1 MRRLFRSALLLAGL
15 LGGCSAGPAAPVDID
30 TTADVCA
37 HCRMTI
43 VSSTTA
49 AQIVARGE
57 EPTIFDD
64 LGCLRD
70 YVAAAGLPAG
80 ALVFV
85 ADIVSVDPAPEPL
98 VQRARAELAHALA
111 QLGPAQREAV
121 VLRFA
126 EELSYDEIAA
136 LTGVGVSALK
146 MRVQRACLRLRELLA
161 EHLHT

>member
-15 LGGCSAGPAAPVDID
+15 LGGCSAGPPAPVDID

-57 EPTIFDD
+57 EPRIFDD

-85 ADIVSVDPAPEPL
+85 ADHRTGEWVDGRMAMFTQTSLDTPMGSGL
-98 VQRARAELAHALA
+98 VAHVTAASRDLDAAARR
-111 QLGPAQREAV
+111 GTAV
-121 VLRFA
+121 PVRN
-126 EELSYDEIAA
+126 
-136 LTGVGVSALK
+136 
-146 MRVQRACLRLRELLA
+146 LLP
-161 EHLHT
+161 

>member
-1 MRRLFRSALLLAGL
+1 MRRLLRSGLVLAGL
-15 LGGCSAGPAAPVDID
+15 LGGCASGPPAPVDID

-43 VSSTTA
+43 VSSATA

-70 YVAAAGLPAG
+70 YVAAAGLPVG

-85 ADIVSVDPAPEPL
+85 ADHRTGEWVDGRTAIFTQTSLDTPMGSGLVAHVTATSRDLDAAASRGTAVPL
-98 VQRARAELAHALA
+98 R
-111 QLGPAQREAV
+111 
-121 VLRFA
+121 
-126 EELSYDEIAA
+126 S
-136 LTGVGVSALK
+136 
-146 MRVQRACLRLRELLA
+146 LLP
-161 EHLHT
+161 